1 MALKTKSARRLNR
14 LILLKIS
21 KFTHER
27 RETDEIPFA
36 YFLVIRGFPAF
47 CYLKCLLVYFV
58 GISVNKHKEKI
69 ENEKVKPLPD
79 VNMIRYWE
87 KEIQVFMNEIV
98 KAEKRLERGR

>member
-1 MALKTKSARRLNR
+1 M
-14 LILLKIS
+14 
-21 KFTHER
+21 
-27 RETDEIPFA
+27 
-36 YFLVIRGFPAF
+36 
-47 CYLKCLLVYFV
+47 YFV